1 MEAEGKHRQR
11 GERGGSSKQQQ
22 NMATKSTTT
31 ATTTKQQNGTTTA
44 TKQQNG
50 TTTAQE
56 EVTTTTQTHTHNLH
70 TVTQSPITSTLPH
83 SHLVTHRQQPAISNG
98 KSLCRTASSAGR
110 QALEQQ

>member
-31 ATTTKQQNGTTTA
+31 ATT